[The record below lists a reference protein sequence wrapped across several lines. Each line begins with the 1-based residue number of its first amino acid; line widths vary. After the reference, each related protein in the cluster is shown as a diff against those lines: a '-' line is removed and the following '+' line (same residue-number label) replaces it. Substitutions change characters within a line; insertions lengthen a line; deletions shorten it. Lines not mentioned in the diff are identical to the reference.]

1 MKTSG
6 QRIKPV
12 WRFKYSLRAEISSA
26 TFQSWTRF
34 GALISKPWGEKCWEI
49 LDYSLALW
57 VGKSLYNAQWK
68 GETPARCF
76 ISVTLGTRT
85 CTRWS
90 GPGGQSQPQNCP
102 FQGWLNPTRA
112 AHCTKSICQEK
123 TTNHHCLCI
132 SSVSR
137 KISSLTAEKPQDP
150 PLKLPP
156 AWTVWSKKQRTELN
170 FHQC

>member
-34 GALISKPWGEKCWEI
+34 GALISKPWGGKCWEI
-49 LDYSLALW
+49 FDYSIALW

-68 GETPARCF
+68 GETPAHCF

-90 GPGGQSQPQNCP
+90 GPGGQSQLQNCP

-150 PLKLPP
+150 PTKTAPSLNCLK
-156 AWTVWSKKQRTELN
+156 
-170 FHQC
+170 